1 MLTTASGR
9 EILNSLKSV
18 KLQYILST
26 LLKERGYQA
35 ERPRLA
41 QVLRERK
48 GSWRVYPTFV
58 KQVKSPLN
66 VR

>member
-1 MLTTASGR
+1 MLTAASGR

-18 KLQYILST
+18 TLQYILSI

-41 QVLRERK
+41 QVLRKRK
-48 GSWRVYPTFV
+48 GS
-58 KQVKSPLN
+58 
-66 VR
+66 